1 MLKPKSKLFNRL
13 LVLVLIAGVLAGCTP
28 AASPAAQPTAG
39 AAGPTSAPVSGGT
52 VTRALTSEPPAID
65 PQGAAASGLNLVLP
79 YLFDTLVFRETDNTY
94 KPYLAESWQTADD
107 GKSITFKLRKGVTFH
122 DGSPL
127 NAAAVVFT
135 FERFKKSGSKSPI
148 YSGIADMASVVG
160 VDDMTVR
167 FSFDKPSATF
177 LGTLS
182 QPYAAILS
190 PGAVQTAGADMGRKP
205 VGTGLFKLEEWKPG
219 VSITLARNPA
229 YAWAP
234 PSAKNKGAAKVDRLV
249 FQVIPDANT
258 QLAALQSGQVDV
270 MFINDPAHFQ
280 KLEADPSI
288 KVQRET
294 LDSLIYL
301 GYNCARPPFNEVKVR
316 QALSYAVNKAEIIK
330 LALGGL
336 GEAANTLLP
345 PTLAGYNADLAKFG
359 QGYDPAKSKALLRE
373 AGFIQAADGS
383 WERGGK
389 RLGGTLLTSTR
400 APNDVIATVL
410 QSQLKAVGVTVEI
423 QQLDSAAVM
432 KATTDGTF
440 DLLLWRYD
448 WNDPDVLN
456 MYLSTSRIKQ
466 TNRAWYSNPQ
476 ADALLESGARE
487 MDPKKRGQI
496 YYDAQKLLLT
506 ESPWQPLYIPVEG
519 MAIRNRVVGVGV
531 GSMGRMLM
539 NDATVTAGAK

>member
-1 MLKPKSKLFNRL
+1 MAKLAQRIAIL
-13 LVLVLIAGVLAGCTP
+13 SLIASVLTGCAPAG
-28 AASPAAQPTAG
+28 SPAGQPTG
-39 AAGPTSAPVSGGT
+39 AVTGGT
-52 VTRALTSEPPAID
+52 VTRALTAEPPSID

-94 KPYLAESWQTADD
+94 KPYLAESWQTAAD

-135 FERFKKSGSKSPI
+135 FERFKKTGTKSPI
-148 YSGIADMASVVG
+148 YGGVSDMAG
-160 VDDMTVR
+160 VEEVDETSVR
-167 FSFDKPSATF
+167 FSFSKPSATF

-190 PGAVQTAGADMGRKP
+190 PSAVQAAGDKMGRQP
-205 VGTGLFKLEEWKPG
+205 VGTGLFKLAEWKPG

-234 PSAKNKGAAKVDRLV
+234 PSAKNAGAAKVDKLV

-258 QLAALQSGQVDV
+258 QLAALQAGEVDV

-280 KLEADPSI
+280 KLEADPAI
-288 KVQRET
+288 QVRRAT

-301 GYNCARPPFNEVKVR
+301 GYNCAKAPFNEVKVR
-316 QALSYAVNKAEIIK
+316 QALSHAVNKAEIIK

-345 PTLAGYNADLAKFG
+345 PTLAGYNADLARFG
-359 QGYDPAKSKALLRE
+359 QGFDPARSKALLTE
-373 AGFIQAADGS
+373 AGFAQGPDGA
-383 WERGGK
+383 WQRDGK

-400 APNDVIATVL
+400 APNDVIATVV
-410 QSQLKAVGVTVEI
+410 QSQFKAIGVAVEI

-432 KATTDGTF
+432 KATTDGAF

-456 MYLSTSRIKQ
+456 MYLSSSRIKQ
-466 TNRAWYSNPQ
+466 TNRTWYGNPE
-476 ADALLESGARE
+476 ADALLERGARE
-487 MDPKKRGQI
+487 MDAAKRNQI
-496 YYDAQKLLLT
+496 YFDAQKLLLT

-519 MAIRNRVVGVGV
+519 MAIRKRVAGVSV

-539 NDATVTAGAK
+539 NDVTVNSNVK

>member
-1 MLKPKSKLFNRL
+1 MGKMLNRI

-28 AASPAAQPTAG
+28 AAQTPALPATQPTGQPA
-39 AAGPTSAPVSGGT
+39 SAPASGGT

-94 KPYLAESWQTADD
+94 KPFLAESWQTADD
-107 GKSITFKLRKGVTFH
+107 GKSITFKLKKGVTFH

-135 FERFKKSGSKSPI
+135 FERFKKSGAKSPI

-160 VDDMTVR
+160 VDDLTVR

-182 QPYAAILS
+182 QPYAGILS
-190 PGAVQTAGADMGRKP
+190 PGAVQAAGADMGRKP

-219 VSITLARNPA
+219 VSITLVRNPK

-234 PSAKNKGAAKVDRLV
+234 PSAKNQGAAKVERLV

-301 GYNCARPPFNEVKVR
+301 GYNCAKPPFNEVKVR

-336 GEAANTLLP
+336 GEPANTLLP
-345 PTLAGYNADLAKFG
+345 PTLGGYNADLAKFG
-359 QGYDPAKSKALLRE
+359 QGYDPAKSKQLLQE
-373 AGFIQAADGS
+373 AGFTQAADGS
-383 WERGGK
+383 WQRDGK

-432 KATTDGTF
+432 KATTDGAF

-466 TNRAWYSNPQ
+466 TNRTWYGNPQ
-476 ADALLESGARE
+476 ADVLLESGARE
-487 MDPKKRGQI
+487 MDPKKRNQI

-519 MAIRNRVVGVGV
+519 MAIRNRVTGVGV
-531 GSMGRMLM
+531 GAMGRMLM
-539 NDATVTAGAK
+539 NDATIASGAK